1 MKKETGIVIF
11 LMALGLILSGAS
23 AAVAA
28 PPANAPEASG
38 KYGFVDVA
46 KVFDE
51 YVKTKENDRVLQEAG
66 KKKEEERDSF
76 VREIRQ
82 LKDELALLADDA
94 KAKKQDAL
102 SKKIKELQDF
112 DGDTRQALGEQRNGV
127 VREIFKDIDD
137 TVQALGQK
145 KGLDFVFNDRA
156 LLYRNPKFDLTR
168 EVTEQLN
175 KNFSPKKAGGKK
187 K

>member
-1 MKKETGIVIF
+1 MSKKMGLAVF
-11 LMALGLILSGAS
+11 LIAVSFSVSGVSMAQ
-23 AAVAA
+23 AADA
-28 PPANAPEASG
+28 PS

-51 YVKTKENDRVLQEAG
+51 YAKTKENDRILQESG

-76 VREIRQ
+76 VREVRQ
-82 LKDELALLADDA
+82 MKDELALLADDA
-94 KAKKQDAL
+94 KAKKQEAL

-112 DGDTRQALGEQRNGV
+112 DAETRQALGEQRNAV

-137 TVQALGQK
+137 TVQGIGQK
-145 KGLDFVFNDRA
+145 KGLELVFNDRA
-156 LLYRNPKFDLTR
+156 LLFRNPKLDLTR
-168 EVTEQLN
+168 EVADQLN
-175 KNFSPKKAGGKK
+175 KNYDPKKGGKK

>member
-1 MKKETGIVIF
+1 MKKETGFAIF
-11 LMALGLILSGAS
+11 LMAAAFIFTGQGAVR
-23 AAVAA
+23 AAG
-28 PPANAPEASG
+28 PANGNEPAG

-51 YVKTKENDRVLQEAG
+51 YQKTKENDRVLQEAG

-82 LKDELALLADDA
+82 MKDELALLADDA
-94 KAKKQDAL
+94 KAKKQEAL

-112 DGDTRQALGEQRNGV
+112 DTDTRQALGEQRNGV

-156 LLYRNPKFDLTR
+156 LLYRNPKYDMTR
-168 EVTEQLN
+168 EVADHLN
-175 KNFSPKKAGGKK
+175 KNYTPKKGGKK

>member
-1 MKKETGIVIF
+1 MNKKTGLAVF
-11 LMALGLILSGAS
+11 LMAVAFSLSGVSTAR
-23 AAVAA
+23 AADAA
-28 PPANAPEASG
+28 G

-51 YVKTKENDRVLQEAG
+51 YQKTKENDRVLQEAG

-76 VREIRQ
+76 VKEIRQ
-82 LKDELALLADDA
+82 MKDELALLADDA
-94 KAKKQDAL
+94 KAKKQEAL
-102 SKKIKELQDF
+102 SKKIKDLQEF
-112 DGDTRQALGEQRNGV
+112 DAETRQALGEQRNGV

-137 TVQALGQK
+137 TVQGIGQK

-156 LLYRNPKFDLTR
+156 LLFRNPKFDLTR
-168 EVTEQLN
+168 EVSDQLN
-175 KNFSPKKAGGKK
+175 KNYDPKKGGKK